1 MAWQTTTAFT
11 DTSTGLAIP
20 AGAYLKINSTEFDHK
35 AQTATVQ
42 CGLYVSKTAREAGLA
57 PVMTFTA
64 DFIASSSQVGDQY
77 AQIKP
82 FPGTP
87 ANSNPDNLIAQV
99 YAVLPVHPAL
109 STVLAGAVAG

>member
-1 MAWQTTTAFT
+1 MAWQTAVPFL
-11 DTSTGLAIP
+11 DPETGLVIP
-20 AGAYLKINSTEFDHK
+20 AGAYLKINSTQFDHK

-57 PVMTFTA
+57 PVETFQA
-64 DFIASSSQVGDQY
+64 DFLASSSQVGNQY

-87 ANSNPDNLIAQV
+87 ASSNPDNLIAQV

-109 STVLAGAVAG
+109 SVLLVGAVAG